1 MYGRTSKEHHVFFHL
16 DWSLHPFMNHIDAD
30 RALSSNHRRAR
41 RLVFIESMEPAG
53 TRFAT
58 LETSRQQSY
67 IQLFVQAWDVLKDAC
82 LFDILTLPAGLK
94 FNTFLN

>member
-1 MYGRTSKEHHVFFHL
+1 MYGTPPKNTMFFVHL
-16 DWSLHPFMNHIDAD
+16 DWSLHPFMNHIDAG

-67 IQLFVQAWDVLKDAC
+67 IQLFV
-82 LFDILTLPAGLK
+82 
-94 FNTFLN
+94 